1 MLFTYLYQC
10 PSVKSVVHSFFV
22 RVGVIRGSRR
32 LETGINMFFNQIP
45 NLGGIQ
51 PIRILSR

>member
-1 MLFTYLYQC
+1 MLFTYSYQS

-32 LETGINMFFNQIP
+32 LETGINMFFDQIP
-45 NLGGIQ
+45 NLLGIQ
-51 PIRILSR
+51 PICIFSR

>member
-1 MLFTYLYQC
+1 MLFAHPYQC

-45 NLGGIQ
+45 NLGCIQ
-51 PIRILSR
+51 PIRIFSR